1 MNLLKMNG
9 FLLKVMNKNIVF
21 KYMIEIDK
29 NLQTVIF
36 LFLCTLFLLYKLKP
50 NKIFNDDGSL
60 KQFGTGKEKTI
71 TPLWLVSLLI
81 GLMIY
86 VFITV
91 RKDDFV

>member
-1 MNLLKMNG
+1 MNG
-9 FLLKVMNKNIVF
+9 FLLKVMNKNIVL

-36 LFLCTLFLLYKLKP
+36 LFLCVLFLLYKLKP
-50 NKIFNDDGSL
+50 KQIFNEDGSL

-71 TPLWLVSLLI
+71 TPLWLVSLLF

-86 VFITV
+86 VYTTV